1 MGDSE
6 SFNIGSGGTFRDFS
20 FGFHYPNAG
29 SFTPNFSVSVS
40 YSENYTYSYT
50 TYSWQQMGL
59 SYCGW
64 FDLCPIYGWVPHTT
78 SGTGTDF
85 TSGEANGGSPLIVDP
100 VAGTPLP
107 SAWGLLLSGLVAWD

>member
-1 MGDSE
+1 M
-6 SFNIGSGGTFRDFS
+6 
-20 FGFHYPNAG
+20 
-29 SFTPNFSVSVS
+29 S

-78 SGTGTDF
+78 SGTGTNF
-85 TSGEANGGSPLIVDP
+85 TTGEANGGSPLIVDP

-107 SAWGLLLSGLVAWD
+107 SAWGLLLSGLVGLGLIARLTVRGRADAFAAGGEMSSLSGLSCSNSLPRSSL